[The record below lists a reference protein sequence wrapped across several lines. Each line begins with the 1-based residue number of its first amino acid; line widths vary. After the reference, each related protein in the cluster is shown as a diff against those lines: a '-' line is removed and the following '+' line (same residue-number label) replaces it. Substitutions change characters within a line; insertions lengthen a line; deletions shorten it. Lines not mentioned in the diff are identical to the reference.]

1 MKKIVPFNNVLTFDT
16 DVYEIIAISLEHEI
30 NKNEDA
36 ISGVFHITGEYKIT
50 VGSLE
55 KDAFSFACSYDLN
68 TLIVDID
75 DFKYELLDNNRLK
88 VNIDLY
94 IDGEVKEET
103 DDLFTEEEIRDME
116 ENIIDEPTSVDI
128 NEDIDLLGDMLDDKK
143 KETKDDINVQNSN
156 INIFNGFN
164 EEEKYVTYHVYPVTE
179 NDTLDKIMEKYHV
192 TKEELSK
199 YNGNLDIRVGDK
211 LIIPSINNDK

>member
-1 MKKIVPFNNVLTFDT
+1 M
-16 DVYEIIAISLEHEI
+16 
-30 NKNEDA
+30 
-36 ISGVFHITGEYKIT
+36 
-50 VGSLE
+50 
-55 KDAFSFACSYDLN
+55 
-68 TLIVDID
+68 
-75 DFKYELLDNNRLK
+75 
-88 VNIDLY
+88 
-94 IDGEVKEET
+94 
-103 DDLFTEEEIRDME
+103 
-116 ENIIDEPTSVDI
+116 DI